1 MSIINLC
8 VEHKDLSRIVFGE
21 MEAARSFGGTKAVLL
36 VGRHVRGLFHERLP
50 SVDLVI
56 ELCNGEAAKGPAA
69 LREVWTRMVMG
80 GVDLSWTAF
89 VVGGGAAT
97 DAGGFAAATF
107 MRGMDTVLVPT
118 TLMAQVDAAICGK
131 SAINIGSTKNVVG
144 AFHVPKAV
152 VVDVSTLDKLPD
164 SEIASGMA
172 EVVKVAA
179 ISSHPFLVAIASVAG
194 DLRPALPMLVEE
206 AVRAKVEVVGG
217 DVRDVA
223 GRRRRLNFG
232 HTLAHALELELRL
245 RHGEAVSV
253 GMAAAAR
260 ASVEMGMLTQAE
272 SDELSEILRRLGL
285 PTSVEVVPEQVWRH
299 LTEDKKRRGEDVDL
313 VLLRRLGRAEI
324 VTLPVDRAEALLR
337 AATS

>member
-1 MSIINLC
+1 MSEIALC
-8 VEHKDLSRIVFGE
+8 AERRDQTRIVFGE
-21 MEAARSFGGTKAVLL
+21 MEAARSFGGDKAVLL

-50 SVDLVI
+50 SADLVI
-56 ELCNGEAAKGPAA
+56 ELCDGEAAKGPAA

-80 GVDLSWTAF
+80 GVDLSWTAI

-97 DAGGFAAATF
+97 DAGGFATGTF

-118 TLMAQVDAAICGK
+118 TLMAQVDAAIGGK
-131 SAINIGSTKNVVG
+131 SAINIGSTKNIVG
-144 AFHVPKAV
+144 AFHLPKAV
-152 VVDVSTLDKLPD
+152 VVDVSALEKLPD
-164 SEIASGMA
+164 REVASGMA

-179 ISSHPFLVAIASVAG
+179 ISSHPFLAAIEAVAEDV
-194 DLRPALPMLVEE
+194 RPALPMLVEE
-206 AVRAKVEVVGG
+206 AVQAKVEAIGG
-217 DVRDVA
+217 DVRDVT

-299 LTEDKKRRGEDVDL
+299 LTEDKKRRGEDMDL